1 MATIT
6 KQGQKGNLTKLD
18 LDYKGT
24 KDGEDQV
31 KNYLEIVQQKI
42 GFIPNVLAAFA
53 KFPKQFEGFTKL
65 YNALMLGESGLT
77 KLEREMI
84 AVTVSSEN
92 HCFYCLVAHGSA
104 VRELSNDPQLGERI
118 AANFKSAELP
128 KKQEELLSE
137 TLKKID
143 IVICTALIPGKKAP
157 VIIKED
163 MINNMQAGSVIYD
176 LAAIQGG
183 NTAFTKADEI
193 IEKNGVK
200 IMGESNILNR
210 LPVSAS
216 NLYAK
221 NMFNFIENLYDKEKK
236 EININLED
244 EIISKTLIK

>member
-18 LDYKGT
+18 LDYEGT

-31 KNYLEIVQQKI
+31 KNYLEIVQQKL

-118 AANFKSAELP
+118 AANFRSAELP
-128 KKQEELLSE
+128 KKQEELL
-137 TLKKID
+137 
-143 IVICTALIPGKKAP
+143 
-157 VIIKED
+157 
-163 MINNMQAGSVIYD
+163 N
-176 LAAIQGG
+176 
-183 NTAFTKADEI
+183 FTKKLTKDPSEI
-193 IEKNGVK
+193 SENDRKKLRDVGYTDRDIWDISAIVGLFN
-200 IMGESNILNR
+200 MTNR
-210 LPVSAS
+210 LASATEMEPNS
-216 NLYAK
+216 NYH
-221 NMFNFIENLYDKEKK
+221 NLAR
-236 EININLED
+236 
-244 EIISKTLIK
+244 

>member
-18 LDYKGT
+18 LDYEGT

-31 KNYLEIVQQKI
+31 KNYLEIVQQKL

-118 AANFKSAELP
+118 AANFRSAELP
-128 KKQEELLSE
+128 KKQEELL
-137 TLKKID
+137 
-143 IVICTALIPGKKAP
+143 
-157 VIIKED
+157 
-163 MINNMQAGSVIYD
+163 N
-176 LAAIQGG
+176 
-183 NTAFTKADEI
+183 FTKKLTKDPSEI
-193 IEKNGVK
+193 SENDRKKLRDVGYTDSDIWDISAIVGLFN
-200 IMGESNILNR
+200 MTNR
-210 LPVSAS
+210 LASATEMEPNNNYH
-216 NLYAK
+216 NLAR
-221 NMFNFIENLYDKEKK
+221 
-236 EININLED
+236 
-244 EIISKTLIK
+244 

>member
-18 LDYKGT
+18 LDYEGT

-31 KNYLEIVQQKI
+31 KNYLEIVQQKL

-118 AANFKSAELP
+118 AANFRSAELP
-128 KKQEELLSE
+128 EKQLELL
-137 TLKKID
+137 
-143 IVICTALIPGKKAP
+143 
-157 VIIKED
+157 
-163 MINNMQAGSVIYD
+163 N
-176 LAAIQGG
+176 
-183 NTAFTKADEI
+183 FTKKLTRDPSEI
-193 IEKNGVK
+193 S
-200 IMGESNILNR
+200 ESDRTKLREVGYTDRDIWDISAIIGLFNMTNR
-210 LPVSAS
+210 LASATEMEP
-216 NLYAK
+216 NDNYH
-221 NMFNFIENLYDKEKK
+221 
-236 EININLED
+236 NIAR
-244 EIISKTLIK
+244 

>member
-18 LDYKGT
+18 LDYEGT

-31 KNYLEIVQQKI
+31 KNYLEIVQQKL

-104 VRELSNDPQLGERI
+104 VRVLSNDPQLGERI
-118 AANFKSAELP
+118 AANFRSAELP
-128 KKQEELLSE
+128 KKQEELL
-137 TLKKID
+137 
-143 IVICTALIPGKKAP
+143 
-157 VIIKED
+157 
-163 MINNMQAGSVIYD
+163 N
-176 LAAIQGG
+176 
-183 NTAFTKADEI
+183 FTKKLTKDPSEI
-193 IEKNGVK
+193 
-200 IMGESNILNR
+200 GENDRKKLRDVGYTDRDIWDISAIVGLFNMTNR
-210 LPVSAS
+210 LASATEMEPNNNYH
-216 NLYAK
+216 NLAR
-221 NMFNFIENLYDKEKK
+221 
-236 EININLED
+236 
-244 EIISKTLIK
+244 

>member
-18 LDYKGT
+18 LDYEGT

-31 KNYLEIVQQKI
+31 NNYLEIVQQKL

-65 YNALMLGESGLT
+65 YNALMLGDSGLT

-128 KKQEELLSE
+128 KKQEELL
-137 TLKKID
+137 
-143 IVICTALIPGKKAP
+143 
-157 VIIKED
+157 
-163 MINNMQAGSVIYD
+163 N
-176 LAAIQGG
+176 
-183 NTAFTKADEI
+183 FTKKLTKDPSEI
-193 IEKNGVK
+193 
-200 IMGESNILNR
+200 GENDRKKLRDVGYTDRDIWDISAIVGLFNMTNR
-210 LPVSAS
+210 LASATEMEPNNNYH
-216 NLYAK
+216 NLAR
-221 NMFNFIENLYDKEKK
+221 
-236 EININLED
+236 
-244 EIISKTLIK
+244 

>member
-18 LDYKGT
+18 LDYEGT

-31 KNYLEIVQQKI
+31 KNYLEIVQQKL

-104 VRELSNDPQLGERI
+104 VRELSKDPQLGERI
-118 AANFKSAELP
+118 AANFRSAELP
-128 KKQEELLSE
+128 KKQKELLS
-137 TLKKID
+137 
-143 IVICTALIPGKKAP
+143 
-157 VIIKED
+157 
-163 MINNMQAGSVIYD
+163 
-176 LAAIQGG
+176 
-183 NTAFTKADEI
+183 FTKKLTKDPSEIDENDRKKLRDVGYTDRDI
-193 IEKNGVK
+193 WDISAIVGLFN
-200 IMGESNILNR
+200 MTNR
-210 LPVSAS
+210 LASATEMEPNNNYH
-216 NLYAK
+216 NLAR
-221 NMFNFIENLYDKEKK
+221 
-236 EININLED
+236 
-244 EIISKTLIK
+244 

>member
-18 LDYKGT
+18 LDYEGT

-31 KNYLEIVQQKI
+31 KNYLEIVQQKL

-128 KKQEELLSE
+128 KKQEELLNFTRKITKDPSE
-137 TLKKID
+137 IGENDRKKLRDVGYTDRD
-143 IVICTALIPGKKAP
+143 IWDISAIVGLF
-157 VIIKED
+157 
-163 MINNMQAGSVIYD
+163 NM
-176 LAAIQGG
+176 
-183 NTAFTKADEI
+183 T
-193 IEKNGVK
+193 
-200 IMGESNILNR
+200 NR
-210 LPVSAS
+210 LASATEMEPNNNYH
-216 NLYAK
+216 NLAR
-221 NMFNFIENLYDKEKK
+221 
-236 EININLED
+236 
-244 EIISKTLIK
+244 

>member
-6 KQGQKGNLTKLD
+6 KQGQKGNLTKLN
-18 LDYKGT
+18 LGYEGT

-31 KNYLEIVQQKI
+31 KNYLEIVQQKL

-118 AANFKSAELP
+118 AANFRSAELP
-128 KKQEELLSE
+128 KKQEELL
-137 TLKKID
+137 
-143 IVICTALIPGKKAP
+143 
-157 VIIKED
+157 
-163 MINNMQAGSVIYD
+163 N
-176 LAAIQGG
+176 
-183 NTAFTKADEI
+183 FTKKLTKDPSEI
-193 IEKNGVK
+193 
-200 IMGESNILNR
+200 GENDRKKLRDVGYSDRDIWDISAIVGLFNMTNR
-210 LPVSAS
+210 LASATEMEPNNNYH
-216 NLYAK
+216 NLAR
-221 NMFNFIENLYDKEKK
+221 
-236 EININLED
+236 
-244 EIISKTLIK
+244 

>member
-18 LDYKGT
+18 LDYEGT

-31 KNYLEIVQQKI
+31 KNYLEIVQQKL

-104 VRELSNDPQLGERI
+104 VRELSKDPQLGERI
-118 AANFKSAELP
+118 AANFRSAELP
-128 KKQEELLSE
+128 KKQEELL
-137 TLKKID
+137 
-143 IVICTALIPGKKAP
+143 
-157 VIIKED
+157 
-163 MINNMQAGSVIYD
+163 N
-176 LAAIQGG
+176 
-183 NTAFTKADEI
+183 FTKKLTKDPSEI
-193 IEKNGVK
+193 
-200 IMGESNILNR
+200 GENDRKKLRDVGYTDRDIWDISAIVGLFNMTNR
-210 LPVSAS
+210 LASATEMEPNNNYH
-216 NLYAK
+216 NLAR
-221 NMFNFIENLYDKEKK
+221 
-236 EININLED
+236 
-244 EIISKTLIK
+244 

>member
-18 LDYKGT
+18 LNYEGT
-24 KDGEDQV
+24 KEGEDQV
-31 KNYLEIVQQKI
+31 KNYLEIVQQKL

-118 AANFKSAELP
+118 AANFRSAELP
-128 KKQEELLSE
+128 KKQEELLS
-137 TLKKID
+137 
-143 IVICTALIPGKKAP
+143 
-157 VIIKED
+157 
-163 MINNMQAGSVIYD
+163 
-176 LAAIQGG
+176 
-183 NTAFTKADEI
+183 FTKKLTKDPSEI
-193 IEKNGVK
+193 SENDRKRLRDVGYSDRDIWDISAIVGLFN
-200 IMGESNILNR
+200 MTNR
-210 LPVSAS
+210 LASATEMEPNNNYH
-216 NLYAK
+216 NLAR
-221 NMFNFIENLYDKEKK
+221 
-236 EININLED
+236 
-244 EIISKTLIK
+244 

>member
-1 MATIT
+1 MAIIT

-31 KNYLEIVQQKI
+31 KNYLEIVQQKL

-118 AANFKSAELP
+118 AANFRSAELP
-128 KKQEELLSE
+128 KKQEELL
-137 TLKKID
+137 
-143 IVICTALIPGKKAP
+143 
-157 VIIKED
+157 
-163 MINNMQAGSVIYD
+163 N
-176 LAAIQGG
+176 
-183 NTAFTKADEI
+183 FTKKLTKDPSEI
-193 IEKNGVK
+193 
-200 IMGESNILNR
+200 GENDRKKLRDVGYSDRDIWDISAIVGLFNMTNR
-210 LPVSAS
+210 LASATEMEPNNNYH
-216 NLYAK
+216 NLAR
-221 NMFNFIENLYDKEKK
+221 
-236 EININLED
+236 
-244 EIISKTLIK
+244 

>member
-18 LDYKGT
+18 LDYAGT

-31 KNYLEIVQQKI
+31 KNYLEIVQQKL

-118 AANFKSAELP
+118 AANFRSAELP
-128 KKQEELLSE
+128 KKQEELL
-137 TLKKID
+137 
-143 IVICTALIPGKKAP
+143 
-157 VIIKED
+157 
-163 MINNMQAGSVIYD
+163 N
-176 LAAIQGG
+176 
-183 NTAFTKADEI
+183 FTKKLTKDPSEI
-193 IEKNGVK
+193 
-200 IMGESNILNR
+200 GENDRKKLRDVGYSDRDIWDISAIVGLFNMTNR
-210 LPVSAS
+210 LASATEMEPNNNYH
-216 NLYAK
+216 NLAR
-221 NMFNFIENLYDKEKK
+221 
-236 EININLED
+236 
-244 EIISKTLIK
+244 

>member
-18 LDYKGT
+18 LDYEGT

-31 KNYLEIVQQKI
+31 KNYLEIVQQKL

-118 AANFKSAELP
+118 AANYRSAELP
-128 KKQEELLSE
+128 KKQEELL
-137 TLKKID
+137 
-143 IVICTALIPGKKAP
+143 
-157 VIIKED
+157 
-163 MINNMQAGSVIYD
+163 N
-176 LAAIQGG
+176 
-183 NTAFTKADEI
+183 FTKKLTKDPSEI
-193 IEKNGVK
+193 SENDRKKLRDVGYTDRDIWDISAIVGLFN
-200 IMGESNILNR
+200 MTNR
-210 LPVSAS
+210 LASATEMEPNNNYH
-216 NLYAK
+216 NLAR
-221 NMFNFIENLYDKEKK
+221 
-236 EININLED
+236 
-244 EIISKTLIK
+244 

>member
-18 LDYKGT
+18 LDYEGT

-31 KNYLEIVQQKI
+31 KNYLEIVEQKL

-118 AANFKSAELP
+118 AANFRSAELP
-128 KKQEELLSE
+128 KKQEELL
-137 TLKKID
+137 
-143 IVICTALIPGKKAP
+143 
-157 VIIKED
+157 
-163 MINNMQAGSVIYD
+163 N
-176 LAAIQGG
+176 
-183 NTAFTKADEI
+183 FTKKLTKDPSEI
-193 IEKNGVK
+193 SENDRKRLRDVGYSDRDIWDISAIVGLFN
-200 IMGESNILNR
+200 MTNR
-210 LPVSAS
+210 LASATEMEPNNNYH
-216 NLYAK
+216 NLAR
-221 NMFNFIENLYDKEKK
+221 
-236 EININLED
+236 
-244 EIISKTLIK
+244 

>member
-18 LDYKGT
+18 LDYEGT

-31 KNYLEIVQQKI
+31 KNYLEIVQQKL

-118 AANFKSAELP
+118 AANFRSAELP
-128 KKQEELLSE
+128 KKQEELL
-137 TLKKID
+137 
-143 IVICTALIPGKKAP
+143 
-157 VIIKED
+157 
-163 MINNMQAGSVIYD
+163 N
-176 LAAIQGG
+176 
-183 NTAFTKADEI
+183 FTKKLTKDPSE
-193 IEKNGVK
+193 V
-200 IMGESNILNR
+200 GESDRKKLRDVGYTDRDIWDISAIVGLFNMTNR
-210 LPVSAS
+210 LASATEMEPNNNYH
-216 NLYAK
+216 NLAR
-221 NMFNFIENLYDKEKK
+221 
-236 EININLED
+236 
-244 EIISKTLIK
+244 

>member
-1 MATIT
+1 MVTIT

-18 LDYKGT
+18 LDYEGT

-31 KNYLEIVQQKI
+31 KNYLEIVQQKL

-118 AANFKSAELP
+118 AANFRSAELP
-128 KKQEELLSE
+128 KKQEELL
-137 TLKKID
+137 
-143 IVICTALIPGKKAP
+143 
-157 VIIKED
+157 
-163 MINNMQAGSVIYD
+163 N
-176 LAAIQGG
+176 
-183 NTAFTKADEI
+183 FTKKLTKDPSEI
-193 IEKNGVK
+193 SENDRKKLRDVGYTDRDIWDISAIVGLFN
-200 IMGESNILNR
+200 MTNR
-210 LPVSAS
+210 LASATEMEPNNNYH
-216 NLYAK
+216 NLAR
-221 NMFNFIENLYDKEKK
+221 
-236 EININLED
+236 
-244 EIISKTLIK
+244 